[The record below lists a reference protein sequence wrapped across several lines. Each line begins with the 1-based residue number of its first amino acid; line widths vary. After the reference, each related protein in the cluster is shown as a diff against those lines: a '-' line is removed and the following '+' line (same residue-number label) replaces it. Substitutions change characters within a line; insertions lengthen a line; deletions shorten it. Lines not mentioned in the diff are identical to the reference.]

1 MKQIHVAAIGAVVA
15 VVCLLIGVWAWH
27 GSHSA
32 VQNNTAGPVYA
43 YVDLEHIMMSHPG
56 YSHYHHLELEYNAMV
71 AQYQFEQWNY
81 SSKAAAQDKAAK
93 QFGTSGML
101 MTAALDQELKA
112 KVALKE
118 NELNQQ
124 MKQRYDELAKAKLA
138 EQNGAGGPKDLQI
151 VNLRLKLQTEALSTE
166 ERKAAEKQLYS
177 LMRDNSTGSGL
188 SEKSVQEITTAMV
201 PYKEKLQ
208 KDLADYA
215 VQVKG
220 ELEGRQ
226 QGSQELF
233 QKQMGLLGDRPE
245 PLVWNQEWKEKL
257 SAKEA
262 EIKKEKEAILAD
274 IRSKAAQV
282 ANEQGIEVI
291 FSEYLGFGTALDVT
305 DDIIVKLV

>member
-188 SEKSVQEITTAMV
+188 SEKSVQEITTAMA

>member
-81 SSKAAAQDKAAK
+81 SSKAAVQDKAAK

-188 SEKSVQEITTAMV
+188 SEKSVQEITTAMA

-226 QGSQELF
+226 QAARNCSRSRWGCWVTGRNHWSGIRNGRKSCQQRK
-233 QKQMGLLGDRPE
+233 QKSKRKKKQSWRISGPKRPKS
-245 PLVWNQEWKEKL
+245 PMNK
-257 SAKEA
+257 A
-262 EIKKEKEAILAD
+262 
-274 IRSKAAQV
+274 SK
-282 ANEQGIEVI
+282 
-291 FSEYLGFGTALDVT
+291 
-305 DDIIVKLV
+305 

>member
-124 MKQRYDELAKAKLA
+124 MKQRYDELAKAKLD

-188 SEKSVQEITTAMV
+188 SEKSVQEITTAMA